1 MNYMEI
7 HKKNYPYV
15 VTIADKPFYKELNLW
30 LRQNYKIVND
40 PMPDGFKK
48 GKIQKKGGINVNQ
61 YTKEA

>member
-40 PMPDGFKK
+40 PMPDGPFQFDSLEDMVEFKLK
-48 GKIQKKGGINVNQ
+48 WL
-61 YTKEA
+61 